1 MKRPQG
7 FRARIFLPPL
17 LALLFVLHA
26 TVRDQLTTGDL
37 QFRVVDSLAQPIA
50 GVNALVTGV
59 NVQGVDANGVPTNPN
74 PTYRQAYRYQPPMS
88 VRVGLE
94 VNF

>member
-1 MKRPQG
+1 MKRPQR
-7 FRARIFLPPL
+7 FRVNMFLSSL
-17 LALLFVLHA
+17 LALLFVLHG
-26 TVRDQLTTGDL
+26 TVRAQLTTGDL

-50 GVNALVTGV
+50 GVNAVVTGT

-74 PTYRQAYRYQPPMS
+74 PTYGQAYRYQPPMS
-88 VRVGLE
+88 VRVGME